1 MSGLFLWGLFLAG
14 GVVKSSRY
22 SWDCSR
28 NSDRRM
34 VLATDLSALEGDD
47 EVGLEIVMGEVA
59 FLCIARDGPGTG
71 VCPVT
76 AIAMVAEG
84 HPCDVSTTFSLK
96 SCPSALLELGKPVL
110 WQWQSPRITISH
122 CTHQ

>member
-1 MSGLFLWGLFLAG
+1 
-14 GVVKSSRY
+14 
-22 SWDCSR
+22 
-28 NSDRRM
+28 M

-59 FLCIARDGPGTG
+59 FLRTAGDGPGTG

-84 HPCDVSTTFSLK
+84 HPCDVSTTFS
-96 SCPSALLELGKPVL
+96 SALLELGKPVL

-122 CTHQ
+122 CTHQQGLV